1 MTEYQREGSS
11 EMHYG
16 KTMRLNG
23 DFKIP
28 ENREAVSEG
37 EAEMSLHRKVDVPSK
52 LLGWKE
58 RSQVS

>member
-1 MTEYQREGSS
+1 
-11 EMHYG
+11 
-16 KTMRLNG
+16 MRLNG